1 MLALSDTVAL
11 LMSAIGLV
19 VMSMATPGSLQG
31 SLHKVRQSAIDPA
44 ELQAK
49 ADASRL
55 SIDNW
60 WMQQTS
66 YVPTNVQV
74 TGFYLHQVLQHG
86 TIQTIWSTRDGSPLP
101 EHPVKVGTPTPATM
115 TMVTVYILATIVCLL
130 VALAA
135 MMSADEYNSECWYQ
149 E

>member
-1 MLALSDTVAL
+1 MNIEELDLNGGTFKASFPYHWIGWLVWVIGVLITLFGLMLALSDTVAL

-31 SLHKVRQSAIDPA
+31 SLHKVRQNAIDPA

-49 ADASRL
+49 ADASGL

-66 YVPTNVQV
+66 YVPPTIQV
-74 TGFYLHQVLQHG
+74 TGFYLHQVQQHG
-86 TIQTIWSTRDGSPLP
+86 TIQTDMVHTGMVHHYLST
-101 EHPVKVGTPTPATM
+101 
-115 TMVTVYILATIVCLL
+115 
-130 VALAA
+130 
-135 MMSADEYNSECWYQ
+135 Q
-149 E
+149 